1 MKKFPSKQRF
11 YDVLHKGTV
20 SLIMAGTLFVI
31 ANIGYNIFYHYKYTR
46 PQREEHVRMLQEEEI
61 AQEQLE
67 RERELIRRQTQA
79 EKLVS

>member
-11 YDVLHKGTV
+11 YDVLHRGTV
-20 SLIMAGTLFVI
+20 SLIMAGSLYIV
-31 ANIGYNIFYHYKYTR
+31 ANIGYSIFYHYKYTR
-46 PQREEHVRMLQEEEI
+46 PQRQEHYRMIQEEEI

-67 RERELIRRQTQA
+67 RERELIRRQAQA